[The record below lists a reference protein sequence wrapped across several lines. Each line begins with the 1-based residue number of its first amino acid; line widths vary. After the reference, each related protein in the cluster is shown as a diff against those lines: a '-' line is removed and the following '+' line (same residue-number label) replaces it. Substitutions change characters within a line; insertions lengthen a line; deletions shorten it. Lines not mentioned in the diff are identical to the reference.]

1 MLHVVI
7 YAVIVPLLLILLFL
21 AQLYLSTR
29 KGRVWGL
36 VLPVVFLLIFLLAV
50 GGGALGASLIPNK
63 TAVTFFA
70 VLGGVGTVCYFVEYL
85 FGRQLR
91 RTKLARKEE
100 ARLSRRISHKQRLLD
115 KAIARGDGEARD
127 ALTEELALLAAEHD
141 AALAKVKAE
150 EKRLF
155 SPKAK
160 KAKQDKEKRSPRK
173 EKKPFRSREKD
184 AAAAL
189 PAEQELEWE
198 YDLPETEQAAEIPAE
213 PAAEIP
219 AEPAAEAAEA
229 AAEIVDTAA
238 EENVDM
244 TDTATETAEE
254 AADIPAETEP
264 AATEGAAEPA
274 LAVKAKRASAVKSAR
289 KKNGKKR

>member
-100 ARLSRRISHKQRLLD
+100 ARLRPER
-115 KAIARGDGEARD
+115 
-127 ALTEELALLAAEHD
+127 
-141 AALAKVKAE
+141 
-150 EKRLF
+150 
-155 SPKAK
+155 
-160 KAKQDKEKRSPRK
+160 
-173 EKKPFRSREKD
+173 FRSR
-184 AAAAL
+184 
-189 PAEQELEWE
+189 
-198 YDLPETEQAAEIPAE
+198 
-213 PAAEIP
+213 
-219 AEPAAEAAEA
+219 
-229 AAEIVDTAA
+229 
-238 EENVDM
+238 
-244 TDTATETAEE
+244 
-254 AADIPAETEP
+254 
-264 AATEGAAEPA
+264 
-274 LAVKAKRASAVKSAR
+274 KA
-289 KKNGKKR
+289 

>member
-213 PAAEIP
+213 PAAE
-219 AEPAAEAAEA
+219 AAEA

-274 LAVKAKRASAVKSAR
+274 LAVKAKRASTVKSAR

>member
-213 PAAEIP
+213 PAAE
-219 AEPAAEAAEA
+219 AAEA

-244 TDTATETAEE
+244 TDTAAETAEE

>member
-213 PAAEIP
+213 PAAE
-219 AEPAAEAAEA
+219 AAEA

>member
-198 YDLPETEQAAEIPAE
+198 YDLPETEQT
-213 PAAEIP
+213 AEIP

-244 TDTATETAEE
+244 TDTAAETAEE
-254 AADIPAETEP
+254 AADISAETEP

-274 LAVKAKRASAVKSAR
+274 LAVKAKRASTVKSAR